1 MPHRGGVLIAMF
13 LVFAFANSF
22 SLLEIFVVPLA
33 GSNSIHVSQA
43 VYLISGVIGV
53 LGTYLFYKY

>member
-33 GSNSIHVSQA
+33 GSIHVSQA
-43 VYLISGVIGV
+43 VYLISGVIGL
-53 LGTYLFYKY
+53 LGTYLFFKY